1 VVSAVEPLLPG
12 ISAYRTHVPIKVTNV
27 QLLSPQVLGSQIANG
42 ADDNNT
48 SARDMLLKGTTYAVI

>member
-1 VVSAVEPLLPG
+1 M
-12 ISAYRTHVPIKVTNV
+12 PIKVTNV
-27 QLLSPQVLGSQIANG
+27 QLLSPQVLGSQTANG